1 MRVFIAN
8 SCVTSGD
15 EFIWHKPRAMVPF
28 LKQGELQMVERFN
41 RISFCSLAFILL
53 AAGSLGVQSFAA
65 ATAGQD
71 NANRLRTESGK
82 RLRHASP
89 RRQVASTKGS
99 KHRQRTIIFVGGK
112 KGSQGAATKSNP
124 TRAIKSNGT
133 LNPQP
138 IPPGKQRPP
147 E

>member
-1 MRVFIAN
+1 
-8 SCVTSGD
+8 
-15 EFIWHKPRAMVPF
+15 MV
-28 LKQGELQMVERFN
+28 QRFK

-53 AAGSLGVQSFAA
+53 TAGSFGAASFAA
-65 ATAGQD
+65 ATVGQD
-71 NANRLRTESGK
+71 NSNQSTTKSRK
-82 RLRHASP
+82 RLHNSSP
-89 RRQVASTKGS
+89 RRQVASTR

-124 TRAIKSNGT
+124 TQARKLNGS

-138 IPPGKQRPP
+138 IPPGKQRQP

>member
-1 MRVFIAN
+1 
-8 SCVTSGD
+8 
-15 EFIWHKPRAMVPF
+15 MVQR
-28 LKQGELQMVERFN
+28 LK

-53 AAGSLGVQSFAA
+53 TAGSFGAPSFAA
-65 ATAGQD
+65 ATVGQD

-82 RLRHASP
+82 RLRHTSP

-99 KHRQRTIIFVGGK
+99 KHRQRTIIFVGGR
-112 KGSQGAATKSNP
+112 KGSQSAATKSNP

-138 IPPGKQRPP
+138 IPPGKQRRP

>member
-1 MRVFIAN
+1 
-8 SCVTSGD
+8 
-15 EFIWHKPRAMVPF
+15 MVPF
-28 LKQGELQMVERFN
+28 LEQGELQMIERLN

-53 AAGSLGVQSFAA
+53 AAGSFAAQSYAA

-71 NANRLRTESGK
+71 NTNQLRTESGK
-82 RLRHASP
+82 RLRHTSR
-89 RRQVASTKGS
+89 RRQIASSEGN
-99 KHRQRTIIFVGGK
+99 KHGQRTIIFVGGK

-124 TRAIKSNGT
+124 TRARRSNGA

-138 IPPGKQRPP
+138 IPPGKQRKP

>member
-1 MRVFIAN
+1 MFMR
-8 SCVTSGD
+8 
-15 EFIWHKPRAMVPF
+15 K
-28 LKQGELQMVERFN
+28 
-41 RISFCSLAFILL
+41 SFCSLAFILL
-53 AAGSLGVQSFAA
+53 TAGTFGAASFAA
-65 ATAGQD
+65 PAVGQD

-82 RLRHASP
+82 RLRHTSP

-124 TRAIKSNGT
+124 TQARKSNGA

-138 IPPGKQRPP
+138 IPPGKQRQP